1 MHKKLTC
8 QKSVLIYHGKKKG
21 EEVFLLKLI
30 LKNLFKKT
38 LSVRPKN
45 TPGHHKG
52 NPQALPSYMRP
63 TSSSTTK
70 QNAAIFKRPQTAKKL
85 NRQKKVEK
93 ENVQPRT
100 PEQPW
105 PDVRKEKD
113 LSFKSALRAEKKR
126 EKITR
131 RRTRVMPTMRSLE
144 LDFDKFIDIIDTEKN
159 WGKLSKSDRDAF
171 RVKKVQETIKSL
183 IDELESLN
191 LPNED
196 LSEALKDLAESYPKV
211 KLEKFSHY
219 WRLRVSNAIRCGQSK
234 SDVFDLISAARKAN
248 AEPKIVID
256 EIYASTFEVYKN
268 DPDLRKG
275 TKQPDHEMTIILNEE
290 QPEEHDQLELSI
302 DFSPSKAESTLI
314 RSSPKKMVRP
324 KFNSMIEEVTE
335 NSTAFE
341 PVDLNSFM
349 LNPKSQGSFYKLKKI
364 KVNRDS
370 KVSLFNI
377 FKMCYDRGGYKIW
390 QVSSG

>member
-1 MHKKLTC
+1 
-8 QKSVLIYHGKKKG
+8 
-21 EEVFLLKLI
+21 
-30 LKNLFKKT
+30 
-38 LSVRPKN
+38 
-45 TPGHHKG
+45 
-52 NPQALPSYMRP
+52 MRP

-70 QNAAIFKRPQTAKKL
+70 QNAAIFKRPQTAKKVH
-85 NRQKKVEK
+85 RPKKFEK
-93 ENVQPRT
+93 ENVQPKT

-105 PDVRKEKD
+105 PDARKEKD
-113 LSFKSALRAEKKR
+113 LSFKSALRAEQKR

-144 LDFDKFIDIIDTEKN
+144 LDFDQFIDIIDTEKN
-159 WGKLSKSDRDAF
+159 WGKLSKSDRDTF
-171 RVKKVQETIKSL
+171 RVKKLQESIKSL
-183 IDELESLN
+183 IDELESLH

-219 WRLRVSNAIRCGQSK
+219 WRLRVSNAIRCGRSK
-234 SDVFDLISAARKAN
+234 SDVFDLISTARKAN

-268 DPDLRKG
+268 DSDLRKG
-275 TKQPDHEMTIILNEE
+275 TKQRDPEMTIIFNEE
-290 QPEEHDQLELSI
+290 LPEEHDQLELSI

-324 KFNSMIEEVTE
+324 KFNSMIEEATE
-335 NSTAFE
+335 NSTDFV

-349 LNPKSQGSFYKLKKI
+349 MHPKSQGSFYKLKKI

-370 KVSLFNI
+370 KVSLFYF
-377 FKMCYDRGGYKIW
+377 FKLCYDRDGYKI
-390 QVSSG
+390 